1 MCTAPSYLC
10 GCLSVFNFAHPPVL
24 CSASDTLSI
33 YILMLSMSLSVSTFL
48 IPDFPLLVP
57 MLFWAPSDQS
67 WRFVCVCVCVCV
79 SVDKV
84 LHFINYNL
92 LIEQHNSTQVHW
104 NLALCRYNTGQWA
117 SHSLEQAA
125 SATSTTLDTLF
136 RAKGP
141 CIFLQAAG
149 ITCFQHFS
157 NPPPPPK
164 KKKLFL

>member
-10 GCLSVFNFAHPPVL
+10 DCLSVFNFTHPPVL

-33 YILMLSMSLSVSTFL
+33 YILMLSVSLSASTFL
-48 IPDFPLLVP
+48 IPDCPLLVP

-67 WRFVCVCVCVCV
+67 WRCVCVCALRIV

-92 LIEQHNSTQVHW
+92 LTEQHNSIQVHW
-104 NLALCRYNTGQWA
+104 NLALCCYNTGQWA

-125 SATSTTLDTLF
+125 TSTTPDTLQSKRTLHLF
-136 RAKGP
+136 
-141 CIFLQAAG
+141 AG
-149 ITCFQHFS
+149 SWNRMFS
-157 NPPPPPK
+157 T
-164 KKKLFL
+164 F